1 MTVFNHECI
10 PKRYC
15 ANMPKLQFSMS
26 KCISRFFLLTL
37 LVVCVIFIS
46 LPFIG
51 KHSTVIF
58 YEAAFYNV
66 TVEKNTHRYSSL
78 GYPEA
83 LNIKTSKDQIKFRSV
98 DIETT
103 TTQITT
109 TKHIDVYTEDLST
122 VRHVNKSSNIKV
134 SQSIKVPKCYNP
146 INHVAFLKVHKASS
160 TTVMNIFLRYG
171 DSHRLNIVLPRSV
184 KQGTFNYLGYGVTV
198 QKKRINKIPGNETYN
213 ILCNHAVYNKEA
225 FSELLGPYSINI
237 GIVRDPFT
245 QFPSAA
251 YYYGLLSRIKK
262 RFGNIKKAEELLS
275 RFLKSPDSFGSIL
288 HVHNG
293 MFSDFGLP
301 KKDFHN
307 EEAINKRINDLD
319 KEFALVMVTEL
330 FDESLILMRRI
341 LCWGIKDILY
351 VPLNINKNK
360 KQHPIVLSEDT
371 KKNLFKYNYADFKLY
386 MHFRDKMTE
395 QIKDQGQDFYSEVR
409 YFKKVHVIVTKF
421 CHEISLKKYPS
432 SASVLIKASSWNS
445 DFTINAAECKFMMS
459 AELPLLKGLMSKAET
474 RYNKW
479 LEAMLESFTG
489 TNTSFIKRNVIS

>member
-1 MTVFNHECI
+1 MD
-10 PKRYC
+10 
-15 ANMPKLQFSMS
+15 
-26 KCISRFFLLTL
+26 ISPVACGSFKALKFFLLTL

-66 TVEKNTHRYSSL
+66 SVEKNTHRYSSL
-78 GYPEA
+78 GYPEDS
-83 LNIKTSKDQIKFRSV
+83 NIKTSKKQIKFRSV

-109 TKHIDVYTEDLST
+109 TKQIDVYTEKLST
-122 VRHVNKSSNIKV
+122 
-134 SQSIKVPKCYNP
+134 
-146 INHVAFLKVHKASS
+146 
-160 TTVMNIFLRYG
+160 
-171 DSHRLNIVLPRSV
+171 
-184 KQGTFNYLGYGVTV
+184 
-198 QKKRINKIPGNETYN
+198 
-213 ILCNHAVYNKEA
+213 EA
-225 FSELLGPYSINI
+225 FSELLGPHSINI

-275 RFLKSPDSFGSIL
+275 RFLKAPDAFGSIL
-288 HVHNG
+288 HIHNG

-307 EEAINKRINDLD
+307 EEAINKRITDLD

-371 KKNLFKYNYADFKLY
+371 KQNLFKYNYADFKLY
-386 MHFRDKMTE
+386 IHFRDKMIE

-409 YFKKVHVIVTKF
+409 YFKK
-421 CHEISLKKYPS
+421 
-432 SASVLIKASSWNS
+432 
-445 DFTINAAECKFMMS
+445 FM
-459 AELPLLKGLMSKAET
+459 
-474 RYNKW
+474 
-479 LEAMLESFTG
+479 
-489 TNTSFIKRNVIS
+489 